1 MLSSLHIENIAVI
14 ERADISFGAGFNVL
28 TGETG
33 AGKSMVIDSILAIL
47 GERTYRDIIR
57 TGEKK
62 AVVSALFKDV
72 HSVCAD
78 LGEDSDGELLLTR
91 EIHADGK
98 NVCRINGKVSAL
110 PVLRSIGSRLLNIHG
125 QHDGQKLLLEE
136 HHIKYLDGYAKC
148 DKLLEDYSAAWQ
160 KWQSISNELDR
171 MTMDERE
178 KERLIEILNYQ
189 INDIDSAELKPG
201 EDERVEA
208 RRTLLKSAAKISGNI
223 AKALSALDGDEDN
236 DGAASLLSRAAA
248 SLYNVS
254 GFSEDIDKTAEKLEE
269 LKYLAEDAS
278 AVLDDVLRQMEFSP
292 GELDELESKHDIIYR
307 MKKKYGGSVEAV
319 LEFRE
324 KCAAE
329 LDGIVFSDK
338 KIAELEREK
347 EEAYNALSLLAAEL
361 TEVRKSAAEGLSKD
375 VALQLSG
382 MDMNG
387 VQFCAH
393 MAPLD
398 KLGPNGAESVS
409 FLLSA
414 NVGELPRPLARIA
427 SGGELSRIMLALQN
441 VLTRD
446 DEAATL
452 IFDEVDAGI
461 SGRAA
466 QAVAKKLAALAQN
479 KQVICVTHLPRI
491 ASFGT
496 EHFLIEKGTRD
507 GRTYTSVTPLDK
519 EGRKKELV
527 RMTGGTLLTDA
538 ALENADELLRSAAEM
553 IKQN

>member
-1 MLSSLHIENIAVI
+1 MLSQLHIENIAVI
-14 ERADISFGAGFNVL
+14 ERADISFATGFNVL

-72 HSVCAD
+72 HAVCAD

-91 EIHADGK
+91 EIHADGR
-98 NVCRINGKVSAL
+98 NVCRINGKISAL

-136 HHIKYLDGYAKC
+136 QHIKYLDGYAQC
-148 DKLLEDYSAAWQ
+148 DKLLENYAAAWQ
-160 KWQSISNELDR
+160 RWKDLCSELDR
-171 MTMDERE
+171 TTMDERE

-189 INDIDSAELKPG
+189 ISDIDSAELEPG

-208 RRTLLKSAAKISGNI
+208 RRKLLQSAAKISGNI
-223 AKALSALDGDEDN
+223 AKALAALDGDDEN
-236 DGAASLLSRAAA
+236 GGATVLLSRASS
-248 SLYNVS
+248 SLDSIS
-254 GFSEDIDKTAEKLEE
+254 GYSDDIDQTAEKLEE

-278 AVLDDVLRQMEFSP
+278 AVLNDVLGQMEFSP
-292 GELDELESKHDIIYR
+292 GELEELDNRHDTIYR

-329 LDGIVFSDK
+329 LDSIVFSDQ
-338 KIAELEREK
+338 KISQLEK
-347 EEAYNALSLLAAEL
+347 EKQDAFDKLSKLAQEL
-361 TEVRKSAAEGLSKD
+361 TLLRKEAALGLSKD
-375 VALQLSG
+375 VAEQLAG
-382 MDMNG
+382 MDMHG
-387 VQFCAH
+387 VQFYAN
-393 MAPLD
+393 METLD
-398 KLGPNGAESVS
+398 MPGPNGAESVS

-414 NVGELPRPLARIA
+414 NLGEQPRPLARIA

-441 VLTRD
+441 VLTRN

-466 QAVAKKLAALAQN
+466 QAVAKKLAALAQK

-491 ASFGT
+491 ASFAT
-496 EHFLIEKGTRD
+496 EHFLIEKGTRE

-519 EGRKKELV
+519 EGRKRELV

-553 IKQN
+553 IKEN

>member
-1 MLSSLHIENIAVI
+1 MLTQLHIENIAVI
-14 ERADISFGAGFNVL
+14 ERADINFGSGFNVL

-62 AVVSALFKDV
+62 AVVSALFRDV
-72 HSVCAD
+72 HSVCSD
-78 LGEDSDGELLLTR
+78 LGEDSDGELLLSR
-91 EIHADGK
+91 EIYADGR

-136 HHIKYLDGYAKC
+136 HHIKYLDGYAQC
-148 DKLLEDYSAAWQ
+148 DKLLENYGAAWQ
-160 KWQSISNELDR
+160 KWKDISGELER
-171 MTMDERE
+171 MTIDERE

-189 INDIDSAELKPG
+189 INDIDSSELEIG

-208 RRTLLKSAAKISGNI
+208 RRKLLQSAAKISGNI
-223 AKALSALDGDEDN
+223 AKALAALDGDDEN
-236 DGAASLLSRAAA
+236 SGATALLSRAAT
-248 SLYNVS
+248 SLDSIS
-254 GFSEDIDKTAEKLEE
+254 GYSEEIDKTAEKLEE

-278 AVLDDVLRQMEFSP
+278 SVLDDVLRQMEFSP
-292 GELDELESKHDIIYR
+292 GELEELDNRHDTIYR
-307 MKKKYGGSVEAV
+307 MKKKYGGSIEAV
-319 LEFRE
+319 LEFRD
-324 KCAAE
+324 KCVSE
-329 LDGIVFSDK
+329 LDSIVFSDK
-338 KIAELEREK
+338 KIAQLEK
-347 EEAYNALSLLAAEL
+347 ERDQAYSELAALAKEL
-361 TEVRKSAAEGLSKD
+361 TSVRNEAAVGLSKD
-375 VALQLSG
+375 VAEQLSG
-382 MDMNG
+382 MDMHG
-387 VQFCAH
+387 VQFYAH
-393 MAPLD
+393 MEPLETP
-398 KLGPNGAESVS
+398 GPNGAESVS

-414 NVGELPRPLARIA
+414 NIGEQPRPLARIA

-441 VLTRD
+441 VLTRN
-446 DEAATL
+446 DEADTL

-507 GRTYTSVTPLDK
+507 GRTYTSVTLLDT

-538 ALENADELLRSAAEM
+538 ALENADELLKSAAEM